1 MPIPP
6 DAVANSNQSVP
17 ATDSDRAA
25 FGDFLRRARHASG
38 LSLRQIAE
46 QTKVPPRYLE
56 ALERG
61 QIEVLPDGL
70 YRRAILRAYATAV
83 RLDAT
88 VAVERLSATFQPKQR
103 EQECAL
109 TPTVEP
115 EQVRPLREPIAAAF
129 IGAVVILGVIA
140 ASTLAPRV
148 ESHEPVTTPSLRV
161 ATPDLFAFAAES
173 RPVATS
179 GSVAVESTASPST
192 PTPSALTNTLLVTSS
207 PPGARVT
214 VDGIGWGITPVT
226 VQYLSPG
233 VKVVRVSKDGYQSV
247 ERRVSL
253 ASADGPT
260 EVELDL
266 LPRD

>member
-6 DAVANSNQSVP
+6 DAVVNSNQSVP

-83 RLDAT
+83 KLDAT
-88 VAVERLSATFQPKQR
+88 VAVERLSATFEPKQC
-103 EQECAL
+103 EQECVL

-115 EQVRPLREPIAAAF
+115 EQVPPLREPIAAAF
-129 IGAVVILGVIA
+129 IGAVVILGVVA
-140 ASTLAPRV
+140 ASALAPRV
-148 ESHEPVTTPSLRV
+148 ESREPVTTPSPPV
-161 ATPDLFAFAAES
+161 ATPDLLALAAES

-179 GSVAVESTASPST
+179 GSVAVESTALPS
-192 PTPSALTNTLLVTSS
+192 TPSALTNTLSVISS

-214 VDGIGWGITPVT
+214 VDGVGWGITPVT

-233 VKVVRVSKDGYQSV
+233 AKVVRVSKDGYQSV
-247 ERRVSL
+247 ERQINL
-253 ASADGPT
+253 ARGDGPT